1 MSRPAARARN
11 ALDSFKVLE
20 QRAPGTVDQ
29 VMARLPGE
37 TRELYEKASRTS
49 WIPVEHD
56 ARLVTAMVEILGP
69 AGAREFWRA
78 FSTYYVDQPILKPL
92 VEGAKR
98 VFGLSIPTV
107 IRMFPRGYGHVYR
120 DYWSGSKVETLD
132 DHTGL
137 VTLEGVIE
145 PVLRCEAYMLVTE
158 GSMLGMYDI
167 AGIDD
172 DLEFTV
178 DHANARVVGRF
189 RW

>member
-1 MSRPAARARN
+1 
-11 ALDSFKVLE
+11 
-20 QRAPGTVDQ
+20 
-29 VMARLPGE
+29 MARLPDE
-37 TRELYEKASRTS
+37 TRELYEMATRTS

-56 ARLVTAMVEILGP
+56 ARLVTAMVEVLGP
-69 AGAREFWRA
+69 AGAREFWRG
-78 FSTYYVDQPILKPL
+78 FSTYYVDQPVLKPL

-98 VFGLSIPTV
+98 VFGLSMPTI

-120 DYWSGSKVETLD
+120 DYWAGATVETVD
-132 DHTGL
+132 DRCGV

-145 PVLRCEAYMLVTE
+145 PVIRCEAYMLVTE

-167 AGIDD
+167 GGVPD

-178 DHANARVVGRF
+178 DRANGRVQGRF

>member
-1 MSRPAARARN
+1 MARPAARARN

-20 QRAPGTVDQ
+20 QRAPGTVAQ
-29 VMARLPGE
+29 VMARLPDE
-37 TRELYEKASRTS
+37 TRELYENASRTS

-56 ARLVTAMVEILGP
+56 ARLVTAMVEVLGP
-69 AGAREFWRA
+69 SGAREFWRG

-98 VFGLSIPTV
+98 VFGLSMPTI

-120 DYWSGSKVETLD
+120 DYWSDAKVENID
-132 DHTGL
+132 DHGGR
-137 VTLEGVIE
+137 VILEGVID
-145 PVLRCEAYMLVTE
+145 PVVHNAAYMLVTE
-158 GSMLGMYDI
+158 GSMLGMYGI

-178 DHANARVVGRF
+178 DRDQGRVEGRF